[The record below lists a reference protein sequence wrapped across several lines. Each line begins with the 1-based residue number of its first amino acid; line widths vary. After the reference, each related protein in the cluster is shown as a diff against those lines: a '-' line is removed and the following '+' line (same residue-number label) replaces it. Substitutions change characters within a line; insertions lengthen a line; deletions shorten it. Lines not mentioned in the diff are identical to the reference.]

1 MDKIFNEY
9 VLILVWMAFIAFVSK
24 QMVQKKT
31 ITVLGQQEQRYSWIF
46 AFLVI
51 LPLLFMTANRTI
63 YFGDTAVY
71 RANFLRMPSEI
82 SDLPN
87 YMETVEKD
95 YGFSVFSIL
104 IKCFISQDPIVYFSI
119 IALIQ
124 VMCLINVYRKHS
136 IDYVLSVAIFILSS
150 DYISW
155 MYNGIRQFTAVT
167 IIFAATTLML
177 KKKYIPVFAIIYFA
191 SLFHQSALIMIPIVI
206 ILQGK
211 AWNKRTMLF
220 IGLIIMAILFV
231 GEFTNLLDSS
241 IADTQY
247 KDTVTQYTSFEDD
260 GTNPIRVLI
269 FAVPTIIAFIGRK
282 EIIASENKLIHFCV
296 NASLVSTGL
305 YAVSIFTSGIFFGR
319 VPIYVSLYN
328 YILLPWEIKH
338 IIPEHLQRTLFVAMI
353 GFYLIFYYYQVSITW
368 GLF

>member
-9 VLILVWMAFIAFVSK
+9 VLILAWMAFMAFVSR

-31 ITVLGQQEQRYSWIF
+31 VTVLGQQEQRYSCFF

-51 LPLLFMTANRTI
+51 LPLLFMVANRTL
-63 YFGDTAVY
+63 YFGDTAGY
-71 RANFLRMPSEI
+71 RMSFLRMPSEL
-82 SDLPN
+82 SDLPD
-87 YMETVEKD
+87 YMGTVEKD
-95 YGFSVFSIL
+95 CGFSFFSVL
-104 IKCFISQDPIVYFSI
+104 IKCFISQDPIVYFFI

-155 MYNGIRQFTAVT
+155 MYNGIRQFIAVT
-167 IIFAATTLML
+167 IIFAATTLLL

-191 SLFHQSALIMIPIVI
+191 SLFHRSALIMIPIMI

-211 AWNKRTMLF
+211 AWNKRTLLF
-220 IGLIIMAILFV
+220 IGLTIMAILFV
-231 GEFTNLLDSS
+231 GEFTDLLDSS
-241 IADTQY
+241 MADTQY
-247 KDTVTQYTSFEDD
+247 QKAVTEFTASGDD
-260 GTNPIRVLI
+260 GTNPIRVLVYAI
-269 FAVPTIIAFIGRK
+269 PTIIAFIGRK
-282 EIIASENKLIHFCV
+282 EIIKSDNKLIHFCV

-305 YAVSIFTSGIFFGR
+305 YAISIFTSGIFLGR